1 MKAVILAA
9 GEGRRCRPLTLT
21 RSKVMLP
28 VANKPILEHII
39 NALVE
44 NDIKDIVLVVGY
56 EKERIM
62 DYFEDGINF
71 GVKIKYVEQKVQ
83 IGTAHAIL
91 QTRDMII
98 GQDEEKFIVV
108 NGDNIIGARAIS
120 DLITGSEG
128 DATLLAS
135 KKDDVSG
142 YGVIVA
148 KGKRVSEII
157 EKPKTLVSHLINTGI
172 YLFRQDIFEMIEK
185 TQISATGEYA
195 ITDTLQAMID
205 NGMNVTM
212 TATNAEWLDAAFSW
226 NLLEANTI
234 VLGDLEPDTAN
245 ANMED
250 GVNIKGSVSIGKNT
264 TIRAGSYIVGPVVIG
279 DNCDIGPNVVILP
292 STCIGNNVSI
302 ASFSYIKNSILMNDV
317 RVSTHSNV
325 SSSVIGS
332 NVSTGPNF
340 ITEEGDDM
348 LIQIEGE
355 LQSAGKLGTV
365 IGDDTEI
372 GGNVLVRAGNML
384 SVNCRISSG
393 KTISEDIPTDSIVI

>member
-62 DYFEDGINF
+62 DYFEDGLNF

-91 QTRDMII
+91 QTSNMII

-120 DLITGSEG
+120 DLITGAEG
-128 DATLLAS
+128 DATLLAC

-212 TATNAEWLDAAFSW
+212 TATNAEWLDAAYSW

-234 VLGDLEPDTAN
+234 VLGDLDPDTAN
-245 ANMED
+245 AKIED

-384 SVNCRISSG
+384 SVNCRINSG